1 MAATQTQSIPQDKFL
16 TLSVNLLNKVFLEAS
31 RTDAKNLYREI
42 SEGAPVALTRVQM
55 EDKSEVRF
63 DLRLD
68 HSEFRGRLNYGS
80 FRASLTTLIANI
92 VEALRDKKPVKVF
105 HAEHDRNVMIFGIT
119 APTIEDSKANVMVL
133 GADASEGQ
141 PSVMLQLMYLDPDQ
155 FTPLEEAGNS

>member
-92 VEALRDKKPVKVF
+92 VEALRDRKPVKVF
-105 HAEHDRNVMIFGIT
+105 HADHDRNIVIFGIT
-119 APTIEDSKANVMVL
+119 APTVEDNEANVMVL

-155 FTPLEEAGNS
+155 FTPLKEATSA

>member
-105 HAEHDRNVMIFGIT
+105 HADHDRNVVIFGIT
-119 APTIEDSKANVMVL
+119 APTVEDHEANVMVL

-155 FTPLEEAGNS
+155 YTPREDASIG